1 MPAPV
6 RGLAA
11 RASCRDKLPR
21 HSVLLM
27 RRSIASFLGLLA
39 LASVLSAQP
48 QAEIVVRA
56 YTFQH
61 QRASEALAL
70 VHPLLSPRGTVEL
83 QPAGNTLVIRDV
95 QAKVDRILPVLR
107 NFDHPPRPLRVEIFV
122 VRASK
127 AVVSPQVHRSDLP
140 EALTQRL
147 RDLLGYHVF
156 EKQAQAQ
163 LAGVE
168 GQSVVYELGAEYK
181 VSFRFGTLQD
191 GQRAKLV
198 NFRIARRGEN
208 RVESTLLNA
217 HLNLWMD
224 QPLSL
229 GLAKNEE
236 SREALMLVLTLREG
250 DSPRRNQ

>member
-1 MPAPV
+1 MPAPS

-11 RASCRDKLPR
+11 RASCRGRLPR
-21 HSVLLM
+21 NSVPPT

-39 LASVLSAQP
+39 LASMLSAQP

-61 QRASEALAL
+61 QRASEARTL
-70 VHPLLSPRGTVEL
+70 VSGLLSPRGAVEL

-95 QAKVDRILPVLR
+95 PSAINRIMPALR
-107 NFDHPPRPLRVEIFV
+107 NFDRPPRPLRLEVFV

-127 AVVSPQVHRSDLP
+127 TVVSPQVQRSDLP
-140 EALTQRL
+140 EPLTQRL

-163 LAGVE
+163 LSGME

-181 VSFRFGTLQD
+181 VSFRFGSLQD
-191 GQRAKLV
+191 GQRTKLV
-198 NFRIARRGEN
+198 NFRISRRGEN
-208 RVESTLLNA
+208 RVESTLLYA
-217 HLNLWMD
+217 HINLWMD

>member
-1 MPAPV
+1 MPAFD

-11 RASCRDKLPR
+11 RASCRGRLPR
-21 HSVLLM
+21 DPVPLL

-39 LASVLSAQP
+39 LASMLSAQP
-48 QAEIVVRA
+48 QGEIVVRA

-70 VHPLLSPRGTVEL
+70 VSRMLSPRGAVEL

-95 QAKVDRILPVLR
+95 QARIDRIMPALR
-107 NFDHPPRPLRVEIFV
+107 LFDHPPRPLRLEVYV

-127 AVVSPQVHRSDLP
+127 AVVSPQVTRSDLP
-140 EALTQRL
+140 EVLTQRL
-147 RDLLGYHVF
+147 RDLLGYHIF

-168 GQSVVYELGAEYK
+168 GQSVVYELGTEYK

-191 GQRAKLV
+191 GQRTKLV
-198 NFRIARRGEN
+198 NFRISHRGESKA
-208 RVESTLLNA
+208 ESTLLHA
-217 HLNLWMD
+217 HLNLWLD

-229 GLAKNEE
+229 GLAKDEE
-236 SREALMLVLTLREG
+236 SREALMLVLTLRE
-250 DSPRRNQ
+250 SEAPRRN

>member
-1 MPAPV
+1 MV
-6 RGLAA
+6 
-11 RASCRDKLPR
+11 
-21 HSVLLM
+21 

-39 LASVLSAQP
+39 LASMLSAQP
-48 QAEIVVRA
+48 QAEVVVRA

-70 VHPLLSPRGTVEL
+70 VYPLLSPRGAVEL
-83 QPAGNTLVIRDV
+83 QPAGNTLVVRDV
-95 QAKVDRILPVLR
+95 QAAINRIMPVLKS
-107 NFDHPPRPLRVEIFV
+107 FDHPARPLRLEIYV

-127 AVVSPQVHRSDLP
+127 SVVSPQVQRSDLP
-140 EALTQRL
+140 EVLTQRL

-181 VSFRFGTLQD
+181 VSFRFGTLQE
-191 GQRAKLV
+191 GQRTKLV

-208 RVESTLLNA
+208 KVENTLLHA
-217 HLNLWMD
+217 HLNLWLD

-229 GLAKNEE
+229 GLAKNED

-250 DSPRRNQ
+250 DSPRRN